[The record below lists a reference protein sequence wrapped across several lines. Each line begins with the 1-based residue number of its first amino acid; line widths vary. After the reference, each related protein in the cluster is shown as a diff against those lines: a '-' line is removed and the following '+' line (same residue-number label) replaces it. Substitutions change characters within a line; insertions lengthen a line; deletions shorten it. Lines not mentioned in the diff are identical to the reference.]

1 MSGIGQSGQSRESRI
16 DLGKF
21 SLVRLHT
28 HGQRFEIIVD
38 PHNAWLLKQGEEIPI
53 DEIVE
58 GYTVFENLS
67 KGLKADKET
76 LIDILGVSSDKEII
90 LKILE
95 RGELQITQEQ
105 RKQFLKEKRDEIIE
119 FLVKHAVNPK
129 TKSPHPESRIEKAM
143 DDAGVNID
151 RKEPAPDQARRIIKE
166 IQNIIPIQI
175 EIAKIEC
182 IVPAKD
188 TGKLYGFIQGSGDVV
203 KESWGK
209 DGSLTM
215 IIQVPAGMVAM
226 ILEDLSDKSKGRV
239 QATVIER
246 GGT

>member
-1 MSGIGQSGQSRESRI
+1 
-16 DLGKF
+16 
-21 SLVRLHT
+21 VRLNT
-28 HGQRFEIIVD
+28 HGQRFEIVVD
-38 PHNAWLLKQGEEIPI
+38 PHNAWLARQGEDISIE
-53 DEIVE
+53 EIVE
-58 GYTVFENLS
+58 GYTVFENFS

-76 LIDILGVSSDKEII
+76 LIDILGVSSDKEIAT
-90 LKILE
+90 KILE
-95 RGELQITQEQ
+95 RGELQLTQEQ
-105 RKQFLKEKRDEIIE
+105 RKQFLKEKRDEIID

-143 DDAGVNID
+143 DDAGVKIE

-166 IQNIIPIQI
+166 IQRIIPIQI

-182 IVPAKD
+182 IVPPKD

-215 IIQVPAGMVAM
+215 IVQVPAGMVAT

-246 GGT
+246 AGN